1 MSFLFTTPA
10 TMRSQ
15 RLSRPSEERCGQAA
29 GDGSG
34 SRDLRLRCHPSELR
48 HARCHVDE
56 AAAEFG
62 LGPAE
67 RYQFVF
73 AVNEAVTNAIR
84 HGEPDSDGT
93 IGLRIAVGDDTLIC
107 SVNDRGRLVASH
119 GDADPFAEGGRGLRF
134 MARLTDEIELL
145 SEDQGTTV
153 RLYKRRSISRVEP
166 DE

>member
-1 MSFLFTTPA
+1 MSASSTRPPLVSLSARSSALRKSAGLWPSSAQTTTFGAYSSWSVSKMSFLFTTPA

-15 RLSRPSEERCGQAA
+15 RLRRPSEDRCGQAV

-93 IGLRIAVGDDTLIC
+93 
-107 SVNDRGRLVASH
+107 
-119 GDADPFAEGGRGLRF
+119 
-134 MARLTDEIELL
+134 
-145 SEDQGTTV
+145 
-153 RLYKRRSISRVEP
+153 
-166 DE
+166 